1 MILLGIDPGTATT
14 GYGLI
19 NVSTDPEAIYPVDYG
34 QIKTS
39 KEHLMPDRLL
49 KIYTSVSYLI
59 EKYSPEA
66 LVIEKLFFNTN
77 VKTAL
82 TVGQARG
89 ISILAAGKYKLP
101 VFEYTALQAK
111 MELTGYGRA
120 EKEEVSA
127 RVAELLD
134 IKTKIRPIDAS
145 DALAI
150 AICHTQKAV
159 FARPSEKHSAKG
171 AK

>member
-1 MILLGIDPGTATT
+1 MIILGIDPGTATT

-19 NVSTDPEAIYPVDYG
+19 EVSMKPELITPVDFG

-49 KIYTSVSYLI
+49 KIFNSVSYLI
-59 EKYSPEA
+59 EKYSPEV
-66 LVIEKLFFNTN
+66 LVIERLFFNTN

-89 ISILAAGKYKLP
+89 ISILVAGKYKLP

-120 EKEEVSA
+120 DKKEVSA

-134 IKTKIRPIDAS
+134 IKTQIKPVDAS

-150 AICHTQKAV
+150 AICHTQKTL
-159 FARPSEKHSAKG
+159 FKPKG
-171 AK
+171 DKK